1 MLRKMYYSKYEVT
14 NFMDLSKI
22 STITLV
28 LKLIIILSIA
38 FFIIKIIKSQK
49 RLKIESELRNK
60 QLAEA
65 YKNLNDKKDKT
76 NK

>member
-1 MLRKMYYSKYEVT
+1 MH
-14 NFMDLSKI
+14 LSKI

-49 RLKIESELRNK
+49 RLKIEKDFKKN

>member
-1 MLRKMYYSKYEVT
+1 MH
-14 NFMDLSKI
+14 LSKI

-49 RLKIESELRNK
+49 RLKIEKDFRKN

>member
-1 MLRKMYYSKYEVT
+1 MYYSKYEVT

>member
-1 MLRKMYYSKYEVT
+1 
-14 NFMDLSKI
+14 MDLSKI